1 MRSGD
6 TPWSHGLVST
16 HTEHLESGIKS
27 RGLPQS
33 NGYTSTHRLLL
44 PRESNIDSP
53 DESEND
59 KSTAT
64 VTRVATDSLYR
75 PVKNFTPNENKSNF
89 SRERDKF
96 LYKSTGYDENSVI
109 TNVKVERQGNSHN
122 KANSGLLPWQH
133 EQTGTECCHGNDK
146 GNDG

>member
-6 TPWSHGLVST
+6 TPWNHGPVST
-16 HTEHLESGIKS
+16 HTEHLESVIKS
-27 RGLPQS
+27 QGLPQS

-64 VTRVATDSLYR
+64 VTRVATDSFYR
-75 PVKNFTPNENKSNF
+75 PVKNLSTDENKSNF